1 MKRCAVAAILI
12 ALVAASARSL
22 RAGELLVDLFTNTG
36 VGKVVLTPGTAAVDI
51 CEGEAPR
58 DCLIA
63 RPGASATCAMES
75 SVVRCHAGDGTRIFK
90 RASAHAESVFRLD
103 VSPRGAGVGDA
114 LRGVVVRAA
123 KIRVSA
129 GRMRTVAEVDL
140 ETYVAGVL
148 AGEAAT
154 FKSFAALEAMA
165 VVARTWAV
173 ASRGRHSA
181 NGYDF
186 CSLTHCQFF
195 RPPLGPE
202 GVTVSTHAAEQ
213 TSGLVLK
220 YRGKV
225 IDAYYS
231 AHCGG
236 RTASAAS
243 TWPDRAAPYLVSVP
257 DPYCAKDK
265 RRSWTQTVSWPE
277 IARVV
282 KEALI
287 PGLRGPVRDLLVD
300 QRDESGR
307 ARTLRLLTDRAET
320 LDANA
325 FRYALNRRLGWNTLK
340 SDLYSIDRGGD
351 GLIFRG
357 RGLGHGVGLC
367 QTGAEQMGQMGVGYE
382 RILSHYFPGTSV
394 ERADD
399 GDNPRVLSSAHFEFS
414 FPASDEAR
422 VADSLTY
429 LEAERS
435 RLGSRARLL
444 PARIQVRAHSTTEE
458 FIRATGHPGWVS
470 GSNGGRRIDLQPLRI
485 LASRDIL
492 HSTLHHELL
501 HLVVHPLR
509 ARGVPGWYEEGMI
522 LYLTGERVSLL
533 AVVPS
538 NSSSAAARARM
549 EQSYTKARERVS
561 ELVRRR
567 GEGAMWEVLEQPMAD
582 DLKWFNSA
590 R

>member
-1 MKRCAVAAILI
+1 MKGHAAIF
-12 ALVAASARSL
+12 ALTILAASSPCSL
-22 RAGELLVDLFTNTG
+22 RAGDLHVDLFTKTG
-36 VGKVVLTPGTAAVDI
+36 VEKVVLTPGTAAVEI
-51 CEGEAPR
+51 CEGESPR

-63 RPGASATCAMES
+63 RPGASAKCGMES
-75 SVVRCHAGDGTRIFK
+75 SAVRCHAGDGTRLFR

-103 VSPRGAGVGDA
+103 VSPHLAGVDDA

-123 KIRVSA
+123 KIRVSG
-129 GRMRTVAEVDL
+129 GRLRAVAEVDL
-140 ETYVAGVL
+140 ETYVTGVL

-154 FKSFAALEAMA
+154 FKSPAALAAMA

-173 ASRGRHSA
+173 ASRGGHSA

-202 GVTVSTHAAEQ
+202 GITIFAFAAEE
-213 TSGLVLK
+213 TSGQVLK
-220 YRGKV
+220 FRGKV
-225 IDAYYS
+225 IDTYYS

-243 TWPDRAAPYLVSVP
+243 VWPDRAAPYLVSVP
-257 DPYCAKDK
+257 DPYCAKDN
-265 RRSWTQTVSWPE
+265 RRSWNQTVSWAD
-277 IARVV
+277 ITHVV
-282 KEALI
+282 QEALI
-287 PGLRGPVRDLLVD
+287 PALRGPVRELLVD
-300 QRDESGR
+300 QRDDSGR
-307 ARTLRLLTDRAET
+307 ARMLRLVTDRVET
-320 LDANA
+320 VDANA
-325 FRYALNRRLGWNTLK
+325 FRYALNRRLGWNTVK
-340 SDLYSIDRGGD
+340 SNLYTVRPSGD
-351 GLIFRG
+351 GLGFQG

-399 GDNPRVLSSAHFEFS
+399 GDNPLVLSSAHFEFS

-422 VADSLTY
+422 VAESLTY

-444 PARIQVRAHSTTEE
+444 PARIHVRAHSTTEE

-470 GSNGGRRIDLQPLRI
+470 GSNDGRRIDLQPLRI

-501 HLVVHPLR
+501 HLVVHRLR
-509 ARGVPGWYEEGMI
+509 ARGVPDWYEEGMI
-522 LYLTGERVSLL
+522 LYLTGERVLL
-533 AVVPS
+533 PAAIPAD
-538 NSSSAAARARM
+538 SSTAAARARM
-549 EQSYTKARERVS
+549 EQSYAKARERVA

-567 GEGAMWEVLEQPMAD
+567 GEGALWEVLEQPTAD